1 MWCLRL
7 GERTSVLLHYPP
19 QHPLSVANAQ
29 TGARA
34 QVKPAVQLAAEA
46 AGKALVELLSPLA
59 VKLVL
64 PTLLDNTETK
74 KHWQARALRRAPA
87 CPGSVCAGA
96 VDLLARLR

>member
-1 MWCLRL
+1 M
-7 GERTSVLLHYPP
+7 LLHYPP

-87 CPGSVCAGA
+87 CPGSVCAGG
-96 VDLLARLR
+96 VNLLARLR

>member
-1 MWCLRL
+1 M
-7 GERTSVLLHYPP
+7 
-19 QHPLSVANAQ
+19 
-29 TGARA
+29 
-34 QVKPAVQLAAEA
+34 QLAAEA

-87 CPGSVCAGA
+87 CPGF
-96 VDLLARLR
+96 ARARGCG